1 MRRTFLIALLGRN
14 ASKTEEAALQ
24 KQSLGELFLRGGEAD
39 LAPPSPTLLLTKQAL
54 NNGVVEGGVLYEKG
68 NLPDRSHSPGHGD
81 DRATRRSAGSERAA
95 SARQVA
101 ASAAIHAI
109 SGRTAGTAARRIQPA
124 ASARQGAGIH
134 AISGR
139 TAGTAASA
147 RQGAAS
153 AGKVAAS
160 AAIHAISGRTA
171 DTAASLGPPAA
182 SEGRGA
188 ASTAAISEI
197 EGGCAGRNEG
207 RDIDE
212 DRTNHTEDPEE
223 RWRAS
228 RIGLPARSGAP
239 LGLGRS

>member
-95 SARQVA
+95 SARQ
-101 ASAAIHAI
+101 
-109 SGRTAGTAARRIQPA
+109 
-124 ASARQGAGIH
+124 
-134 AISGR
+134 
-139 TAGTAASA
+139 
-147 RQGAAS
+147 GAAS

-171 DTAASLGPPAA
+171 DTTASLGPPAA

-207 RDIDE
+207 RDI
-212 DRTNHTEDPEE
+212 
-223 RWRAS
+223 
-228 RIGLPARSGAP
+228 
-239 LGLGRS
+239 